1 MHYHL
6 LQRNSMTV
14 PRVDDKDYALAMDG
28 YGINTGKWTHKS
40 DSRCYRVSWEQK
52 LPRHVLD
59 HGDTVDLA
67 YGTGSYDCVIAIIK
81 PNVDGQ
87 IGISARWNIP
97 DSVPA
102 WTNLRRPYC
111 HQHYRVSATSL
122 QTVPKAKKIGDQRS
136 FRPRCRHRF
145 QSILNSEKEC
155 LQSHAFIA
163 AGNVRTLLMTT

>member
-28 YGINTGKWTHKS
+28 YGINTGKWTHER
-40 DSRCYRVSWEQK
+40 DSRCYRMSWEQK
-52 LPRHVLD
+52 LARHVLD

-87 IGISARWNIP
+87 IGNSARWNIP

-102 WTNLRRPYC
+102 WKNPFGLIVISTTECLLHLYRRTPR
-111 HQHYRVSATSL
+111 QRRSATNEASG
-122 QTVPKAKKIGDQRS
+122 QDVGTD
-136 FRPRCRHRF
+136 
-145 QSILNSEKEC
+145 SEA
-155 LQSHAFIA
+155 S
-163 AGNVRTLLMTT
+163 

>member
-1 MHYHL
+1 
-6 LQRNSMTV
+6 MTV

-87 IGISARWNIP
+87 IGNSLFGRTFQTPSQCCGQILGGH
-97 DSVPA
+97 SV
-102 WTNLRRPYC
+102 
-111 HQHYRVSATSL
+111 
-122 QTVPKAKKIGDQRS
+122 I
-136 FRPRCRHRF
+136 F
-145 QSILNSEKEC
+145 QSVQTPRQEGKGTRKASNARVGTDSEA
-155 LQSHAFIA
+155 QF
-163 AGNVRTLLMTT
+163 